1 MLSDSYRAQIIVHQR
16 SNQWVPSTTFSGC
29 LPIAANS
36 TICYLNPDP
45 DWLTNSPAVS
55 RIVATPVAERRQ
67 QPARGGQ
74 VGDYNRVFAESDPQ
88 NKSKRT
94 QDIEN

>member
-1 MLSDSYRAQIIVHQR
+1 MGSVHDLLR
-16 SNQWVPSTTFSGC
+16 LLADCSE
-29 LPIAANS
+29 LH
-36 TICYLNPDP
+36 TINYLNPDT

-74 VGDYNRVFAESDPQ
+74 VGDYNPGLRRIRSTGQ
-88 NKSKRT
+88 
-94 QDIEN
+94 IETHARHRKL

>member
-1 MLSDSYRAQIIVHQR
+1 MGSVHDLLR
-16 SNQWVPSTTFSGC
+16 LLADCSE
-29 LPIAANS
+29 LH
-36 TICYLNPDP
+36 TINYLNPDT